1 MEEHNNTHTGVRP
14 YRCDVCGKDF
24 TSKYTFKAHEKVHTN
39 RERNF
44 TCINCGKAFLTEQNL
59 IHHERTHSGLKNYVC
74 QKCGKCNY
82 VNCIVFYFIMNK
94 IAYLQIITRA
104 ILVLHM
110 SSNQFTY

>member
-1 MEEHNNTHTGVRP
+1 MWPAICVSKLYTSFLFLTNSHLYLLFYRSRNTLEEHNNTHTGVRP
-14 YRCDVCGKDF
+14 YRCEICGKDF

-74 QKCGKCNY
+74 QKCGMCK
-82 VNCIVFYFIMNK
+82 
-94 IAYLQIITRA
+94 
-104 ILVLHM
+104 
-110 SSNQFTY
+110 

>member
-1 MEEHNNTHTGVRP
+1 MIKYIYVYFFRSRNTLEEHNNTHTGVRP
-14 YRCDVCGKDF
+14 YRCDICGKDF

-74 QKCGKCNY
+74 QKCGK
-82 VNCIVFYFIMNK
+82 F
-94 IAYLQIITRA
+94 
-104 ILVLHM
+104 
-110 SSNQFTY
+110 

>member
-1 MEEHNNTHTGVRP
+1 MRP
-14 YRCDVCGKDF
+14 YRCEICGKDF

-74 QKCGKCNY
+74 QKCGKCNN
-82 VNCIVFYFIMNK
+82 VNYIVIYFVVNK
-94 IAYLQIITRA
+94 SAYLQIIKRA
-104 ILVLHM
+104 IF
-110 SSNQFTY
+110 SNQFTYLFKNVLNCSICQSPK

>member
-1 MEEHNNTHTGVRP
+1 VRP
-14 YRCDVCGKDF
+14 YRCEICGKDF

-74 QKCGKCNY
+74 QKCGKCTIQLFFLY
-82 VNCIVFYFIMNK
+82 INK
-94 IAYLQIITRA
+94 THQKIIINFKY
-104 ILVLHM
+104 IL
-110 SSNQFTY
+110 NI

>member
-1 MEEHNNTHTGVRP
+1 VRP
-14 YRCDVCGKDF
+14 YRCEICGKDF

-74 QKCGKCNY
+74 QKCGKCTTRY
-82 VNCIVFYFIMNK
+82 IYIFISIKTFLLKLTISN
-94 IAYLQIITRA
+94 LIT
-104 ILVLHM
+104 
-110 SSNQFTY
+110 